1 MPRRE
6 RPALSA
12 EYFTAMRSVA
22 SVERVLYVVGSLAG
36 LDPEVFRFAAVPVDQ
51 GRPEILS

>member
-1 MPRRE
+1 MELRS
-6 RPALSA
+6 SA
-12 EYFTAMRSVA
+12 EYFTAMLSVA

-36 LDPEVFRFAAVPVDQ
+36 LDPEAFRIAAVPVDQ